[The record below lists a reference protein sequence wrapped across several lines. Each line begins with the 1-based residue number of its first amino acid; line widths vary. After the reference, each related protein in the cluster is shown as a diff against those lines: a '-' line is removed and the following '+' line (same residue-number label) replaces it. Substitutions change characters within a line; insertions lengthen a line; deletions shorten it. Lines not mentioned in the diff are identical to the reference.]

1 MPLVQTR
8 PPVLSPAVSV
18 HDNCGVLHGERPAGS
33 YRHVRYA
40 PPAEL
45 GEWVEHFWSERWAF
59 PPGARE
65 LREMLPHPNVHL
77 VFVSGAARI
86 YGVQSGLFRRE
97 LTGVGRI
104 FGVRFW
110 PGVFRPFLGRPV
122 CTLTNRCIA
131 AVDVFADIEVI
142 ASAMAEVQDEATLVA
157 RAGRYLLEHRP
168 PSDPRAQK
176 ARAIVQA
183 IASDRSLTRVQ
194 QLLVSSGCSE
204 RELQRLFRRHVGASA
219 SWVIK
224 RYRLYEAL
232 DQLRTKGET
241 GLAQLAHELGY
252 CDQAHFAKDFRKR
265 AGESPRT
272 YRSNHRRASRR
283 GP

>member
-1 MPLVQTR
+1 MMSRLATGKLVKTR
-8 PPVLSPAVSV
+8 PPVLPPVVSV
-18 HDNCGVLHGERPAGS
+18 HDGCGLLHGERPAGS

-45 GEWVEHFWSERWAF
+45 GEWVQHFWSERWVF

-97 LTGVGRI
+97 LTGIGRV

-110 PGVFRPFLGRPV
+110 PGVFRPFMRRPV
-122 CTLTNRCIA
+122 CTLTDRYIP
-131 AVDVFADIEVI
+131 AVEVFADIEGTAI
-142 ASAMAEVQDEATLVA
+142 AMADSHDEATLVA
-157 RAGRYLLEHRP
+157 RAGHYLLEHRP

-176 ARAIVQA
+176 ARAVVQA
-183 IASDRSLTRVQ
+183 IAADRSLTRVQ

-232 DQLRTKGET
+232 EQLRTNGET
-241 GLAQLAHELGY
+241 GLAQLAQELGY
-252 CDQAHFAKDFRKR
+252 CDQAHFANDFRKR
-265 AGESPRT
+265 AGETLRA
-272 YRSNHRRASRR
+272 YRSSQ
-283 GP
+283 